1 MTDKIKILPAIEDRY
16 QDNKMFIPITQAKYK
31 QFMLKTDIFI
41 RNLNNLLKT
50 NDTLYCIVYDGICMN
65 INSDLMN
72 FKRMNKSQIEILL
85 ENTKLEIVEY
95 YVQLER
101 EISKE
106 EEEYIENIFLNFML
120 AINNYKQILNSNNGS
135 EGKMRGI
142 LMEALSVSIFGDTD
156 MFEQNLF
163 IWDFKAFENNAII
176 KTESRETADI
186 YFEKKKLA
194 HVCEIKCRPSGIE
207 ETQVDYI
214 IHLTKKLHDI
224 DKLQYNAIILH
235 GGTAEEFNFENINF
249 SEKLKDFQIY
259 TKENIKELLKII

>member
-31 QFMLKTDIFI
+31 QFMLKIDGFI
-41 RNLNNLLKT
+41 KNLNNLLKI
-50 NDTLYCIVYDGICMN
+50 NDTLYCTVYDGICMN

-72 FKRMNKSQIEILL
+72 LNKMNKTQLEVLL
-85 ENTKLEIVEY
+85 ESTKLEIVEY
-95 YVQLER
+95 YAQKER
-101 EISKE
+101 EILNE
-106 EEEYIENIFLNFML
+106 EEECIENIFLNFML
-120 AINNYKQILNSNNGS
+120 AVNNYKQILNNNNGS
-135 EGKMRGI
+135 DGKMRGI

-163 IWDFKAFENNAII
+163 IWDFNAFEDNTII
-176 KTESRETADI
+176 KTEFRETADI

-194 HVCEIKCRPSGIE
+194 HVCETKCRPSGIE
-207 ETQVDYI
+207 ETQVDFI

-235 GGTAEEFNFENINF
+235 GGTAEEFNFENVNF
-249 SEKLKDFQIY
+249 KEKLENFQIY